1 MNAEELIHKC
11 EDIILRLEEDNMI
24 SFKERMKVN
33 GEKLV
38 AHCLVEKLLQTSSVH
53 REGLLAAMQQA
64 WRTTKEIKVKS
75 LGNNVF
81 IFKFASESEKKRILY
96 GGP

>member
-1 MNAEELIHKC
+1 MNAEELIRKC
-11 EDIILRLEEDNMI
+11 EDITLRSEEDNMI

-38 AHCLVEKLLQTSSVH
+38 VHCLVEKLLQTRSVH

-75 LGNNVF
+75 LGDNVF